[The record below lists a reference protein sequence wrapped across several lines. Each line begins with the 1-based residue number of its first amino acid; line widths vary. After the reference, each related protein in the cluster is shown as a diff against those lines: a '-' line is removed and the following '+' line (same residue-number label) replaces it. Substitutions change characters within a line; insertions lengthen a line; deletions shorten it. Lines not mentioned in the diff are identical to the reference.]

1 MMNLSELTWTSK
13 DEDLFK
19 LLSAA
24 KDPEPGTPSPLGV
37 VALIGPTQCGKSR
50 LVTHWAQEIE
60 KCKVVYWNPQTDSPE
75 DIGGFP
81 HREKGVI
88 RWTQPSIIPP
98 EVMSMKGGWVLFIDE
113 LDKAQEDVLSCALT
127 LLSERRIR
135 EKTITPTAIVCAMNP
150 PKRTMREEL
159 LARLIFVPYPPKD
172 YNYFERKDLE
182 SVAGLLGDIVTASDP
197 VLPKLPT
204 TPGGAH
210 RLKAWMETTTEF
222 WSSAYC
228 RHVVTEGTFSQQH
241 AATVLG
247 RLDEQGSLPAIQWA
261 KESDASE
268 LSSGLVDVLHTT
280 HQKLPKDRMVND
292 KGEMVPSTPDVV
304 LEILHR
310 RAKEDVTGE
319 IGAVL
324 DAYYN
329 TPKAIA
335 ATERGAIASQVAD
348 GKAAMK
354 RKWTEVREE
363 LGDTDDKTEAEVSSH
378 A

>member
-1 MMNLSELTWTSK
+1 MMNLTGLTWTSK
-13 DEDLFK
+13 DEELFK

-24 KDPEPGTPSPLGV
+24 KDPVPGTPSPLGV

-98 EVMSMKGGWVLFIDE
+98 EVMEMKGGWVLFVDE
-113 LDKAQEDVLSCALT
+113 LDKAQDDVLSCALT

-135 EKTITPTAIVCAMNP
+135 DRSITPTAIVCAMNP
-150 PKRTMREEL
+150 PKRTLRPEL
-159 LARLIFVPYPPKD
+159 LARLIFVPYPPQD
-172 YNYFERKDLE
+172 YNFFERKDLE
-182 SVAGLLGDIVTASDP
+182 SVAGLLGDIVTAEDP
-197 VLPKLPT
+197 VLPQLPT
-204 TPGGAH
+204 TAGGAH
-210 RLKAWMETTTEF
+210 RLKAWMESTTEF
-222 WSSAYC
+222 WSSEYC
-228 RHVVTEGTFSQQH
+228 RRSVTEGTFSQQH

-261 KESDASE
+261 RESDASE
-268 LSSGLVDVLHTT
+268 LASGLIDVLHST
-280 HQKLPKDRMVND
+280 HQNLAKDRVVRED
-292 KGEMVPSTPDVV
+292 GSIVASSPDVV
-304 LEILHR
+304 LEILAE
-310 RAKEDVTGE
+310 RAAADVTGE
-319 IGAVL
+319 IASVL

-329 TPKAIA
+329 TPKALG
-335 ATERGAIASQVAD
+335 ATERGAVSHQVAE

-354 RKWTEVREE
+354 RKWTEIREE
-363 LGDTDDKTEAEVSSH
+363 PTNAEAEAEVSSH
-378 A
+378 S